1 MCEEKRKIFLQTS
14 PFPAVKTRKMK
25 GLLGINYSQ
34 HLADEDGLESDQEG
48 DDKSH
53 IFLLSEKAFCA
64 HYRWPRSGTK
74 HSFLSHYDLLQCT
87 FWEIK
92 HSCCWF
98 MFSEEVYQSVQKLKP
113 KCAKCEFYFIPTCTQ
128 MYQVFPESHSS
139 CPFHR
144 ALSGELFHTKITN
157 LYWKSNT
164 QDEEKS
170 WMIHIIQ
177 VVLGSP
183 SEHP

>member
-1 MCEEKRKIFLQTS
+1 MAFPALTFTFLLLCEEKRKIFLQTS

-98 MFSEEVYQSVQKLKP
+98 MFYRRSVP
-113 KCAKCEFYFIPTCTQ
+113 KCSKVKTKMCQMWILLYTDLYPDVPSIPGKPLV
-128 MYQVFPESHSS
+128 MSFSS
-139 CPFHR
+139 RTVRWTF
-144 ALSGELFHTKITN
+144 SYENNKF
-157 LYWKSNT
+157 
-164 QDEEKS
+164 
-170 WMIHIIQ
+170 
-177 VVLGSP
+177 VL
-183 SEHP
+183 